1 MHFLLIRLNVL
12 NNSYLL
18 LLNLTRL
25 FAITATALV
34 AVVFLG
40 RQTAVIQ
47 AQNGLEDSVTYTAY
61 LPLMPRSECIRY
73 IEENNL
79 LVMEVEHAPAVEQ
92 WAVET
97 ALPGFTGDSYYTWL
111 GPNYFGNPGIAILE
125 YKFIINNPGEFNLR
139 LHNRHDYPDPT
150 EENDVWAKL
159 DNGIWIKVFSP
170 VAGQWT
176 WGTYFDFTVNQT
188 NASYLLSPGEHT
200 LQIAARSYGMS
211 IDRIH
216 FHKNP
221 ADENTSLPVSDC
233 I

>member
-1 MHFLLIRLNVL
+1 MNILLHRLDILSNGYFMSLNV
-12 NNSYLL
+12 SKLL
-18 LLNLTRL
+18 V
-25 FAITATALV
+25 ITVTALV
-34 AVVFLG
+34 ALVLFG
-40 RQTAVIQ
+40 RQTAVLQ
-47 AQNGLEDSVTYTAY
+47 AQNSVEGGTYFAY
-61 LPLMPRSECIRY
+61 LPMTPRADCTRY

-97 ALPGFTGDSYYTWL
+97 SLPGFTGDSYYTWL
-111 GPNYFGNPGIAILE
+111 GPDYFGDPGNAILT
-125 YKFIINNPGEFNLR
+125 YDFLINNPGEFNLR

-150 EENDVWAKL
+150 EENDVWAKM

-200 LQIAARSYGMS
+200 LQIAARSFGMS